1 MQDTSDSDLLTNFI
15 FIALH
20 LEHFDDVDVLLSQ
33 SRVKSGQKSDEP
45 PPAKYSL
52 PDLALSLAH

>member
-33 SRVKSGQKSDEP
+33 SRVKSGQKQ
-45 PPAKYSL
+45 
-52 PDLALSLAH
+52 